1 MKKYGILGIARS
13 GIAAAKKIKQFGEK
27 VFLSDSKPESNFD
40 KKIIQDLECEF
51 RGHSEKILDC
61 DIIIVSPGIPLDIP
75 ILQKAKER
83 KIELIS
89 EIEFGYRIKS
99 PDSKI
104 IAITGS
110 NGKIQLSV
118 LSIIF

>member
-83 KIELIS
+83 KIELIA
-89 EIEFGYRIKS
+89 KS
-99 PDSKI
+99 NSVI
-104 IAITGS
+104 VS
-110 NGKIQLSV
+110 NHLTAKSSQLQVQMERVQLSV